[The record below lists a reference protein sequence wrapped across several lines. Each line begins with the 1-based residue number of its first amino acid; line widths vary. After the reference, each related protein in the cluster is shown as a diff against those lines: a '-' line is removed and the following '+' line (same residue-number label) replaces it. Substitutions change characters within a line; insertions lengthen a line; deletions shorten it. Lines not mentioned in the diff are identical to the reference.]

1 MPEIGG
7 KSELVHATDNHAVWI
22 IKDVMWENRRRI
34 LNIWSCRQF
43 KMLNSCMK
51 CVLTEKYI
59 GDDLQPMTEQD
70 TGKREDWGG
79 IIWNVVCGPDRVFG
93 DSSYCK
99 VIQCVTSCRQ
109 FIVQC
114 ESSSNWSLPDSRA
127 DSCAVWKQQWSD
139 DFVLCE
145 LRVKYKCVLL
155 WHNKFGKDPK
165 ASIWAGLCKM
175 TSLLWRL

>member
-7 KSELVHATDNHAVWI
+7 KSELVHTTDNHAVWI
-22 IKDVMWENRRRI
+22 IKDVMWENRWRI

-79 IIWNVVCGPDRVFG
+79 IIWNVVCGPDRVG

-99 VIQCVTSCRQ
+99 VIQCVTSCRR

-114 ESSSNWSLPDSRA
+114 ESSSNWTLPDSRA

-139 DFVLCE
+139 DFENRAVWTRHKYPE
-145 LRVKYKCVLL
+145 L
-155 WHNKFGKDPK
+155 WQTP
-165 ASIWAGLCKM
+165 S
-175 TSLLWRL
+175 